1 MSDRAYGIYI
11 LSLWNHAGLNRD
23 QSELVS
29 DYEKRYGQGSI
40 EQLGKIFSQGVNFSA
55 AKEKIVDL
63 YNSEGGS
70 YPSRASL
77 NDIALKLGGTLPPSS
92 QLVIEGVKESA
103 KDIMSGASVVI
114 GVGLIGYAFYLLAIS
129 GVLSGAFK
137 KK

>member
-1 MSDRAYGIYI
+1 MSDRTYGIYI

-92 QLVIEGVKESA
+92 QLVLEGVKESA
-103 KDIMSGASVVI
+103 KDIISGASIVV
-114 GVGLIGYAFYLLAIS
+114 GVGLVAYALYLLAIS

>member
-1 MSDRAYGIYI
+1 MSDRALGIYI
-11 LSLWNHAGLNRD
+11 LGLWNHAGLNRD
-23 QSELVS
+23 QSELVA

-40 EQLGKIFSQGVNFSA
+40 EQLGKIFSHGVNFST
-55 AKEKIVDL
+55 AKEKIFDL

-92 QLVIEGVKESA
+92 QLVLEGVKESA
-103 KDIMSGASVVI
+103 RDIMSGASIVV
-114 GVGLIGYAFYLLAIS
+114 GVGLVAYALYLLAIS

>member
-92 QLVIEGVKESA
+92 QLVLEGVKESA
-103 KDIMSGASVVI
+103 KDIMSGASVV
-114 GVGLIGYAFYLLAIS
+114 VGAGLLAYALYLLAIS